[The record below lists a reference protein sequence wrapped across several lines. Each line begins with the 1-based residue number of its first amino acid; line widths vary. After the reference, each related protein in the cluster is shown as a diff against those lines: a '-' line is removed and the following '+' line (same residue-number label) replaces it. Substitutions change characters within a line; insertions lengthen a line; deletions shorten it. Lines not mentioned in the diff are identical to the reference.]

1 MQMLHK
7 RGGSFEIEMK
17 EKEEEDGEGKRKGAS
32 QAVCNV

>member
-7 RGGSFEIEMK
+7 RGGSFEIEMT
-17 EKEEEDGEGKRKGAS
+17 EKEAEQGEAKRTGAS